1 MTAPICY
8 RPLSTAFTTR
18 LLALVALV
26 CIPLWSEAAVV
37 AGALP
42 AGVAHPSTA
51 DTAHVAE
58 PKTELDAW
66 HAAKLMGMG
75 LTSSHT

>member
-1 MTAPICY
+1 MTVPIFN
-8 RPLSTAFTTR
+8 RPLSTAFTT
-18 LLALVALV
+18 LSLALVAPAY
-26 CIPLWSEAAVV
+26 IPLWCEAAVV

-51 DTAHVAE
+51 DTAHVAG
-58 PKTELDAW
+58 PMTELDAW

-75 LTSSHT
+75 LTSSHA

>member
-1 MTAPICY
+1 MTLPICN

-26 CIPLWSEAAVV
+26 CILPWSEAAVV
-37 AGALP
+37 RGTVLAGA
-42 AGVAHPSTA
+42 AHPSTA

-58 PKTELDAW
+58 PMTELDAW
-66 HAAKLMGMG
+66 HAAKLMGTG
-75 LTSSHT
+75 LTSSHA